1 MEQKMTTRITRCF
14 LLVSALGFLLIGI
27 NTFRDPLAALAG
39 VELAVNTVSALN
51 ELRANYGGLQIGMS
65 LLLLTGLLQPAMTRP
80 ALLAQ
85 TLLVG
90 GLAIGRVVSI
100 ALDGPPNAT
109 VQGLLVLESVT
120 ALLSLALYARTSS
133 NGA

>member
-1 MEQKMTTRITRCF
+1 MERTVVTKITRGF

-51 ELRANYGGLQIGMS
+51 ELRANYGGLQIGMA
-65 LLLLTGLLQPAMTRP
+65 LFLLTGLIRPDMTRP

-85 TLLVG
+85 MLLVG

-120 ALLSLALYARTSS
+120 ALLSLALYARNPSH
-133 NGA
+133 GA

>member
-1 MEQKMTTRITRCF
+1 MERTVVTKITRGF

-51 ELRANYGGLQIGMS
+51 ELRANYGGLQIGMA
-65 LLLLTGLLQPAMTRP
+65 LLLLTGLARPDMTRP
-80 ALLAQ
+80 ALLTQ

-90 GLAIGRVVSI
+90 GLAIGRLVSI

-120 ALLSLALYARTSS
+120 ALLSLALYCRNSS
-133 NGA
+133 HGG

>member
-1 MEQKMTTRITRCF
+1 MEPKMTARITRCF

-51 ELRANYGGLQIGMS
+51 ELRANYGGLQIGMALF
-65 LLLLTGLLQPAMTRP
+65 LLAGLFQPAMTRP

-90 GLAIGRVVSI
+90 GLAIGRLVSI
-100 ALDGPPNAT
+100 GLDGAPNAT

-120 ALLSLALYARTSS
+120 ALLSLALYSRNPSH
-133 NGA
+133 GA

>member
-1 MEQKMTTRITRCF
+1 MEQKMTERITRCF

-65 LLLLTGLLQPAMTRP
+65 LFLLTGLLQPAMTRP

-120 ALLSLALYARTSS
+120 ALLSLALYARTPSH
-133 NGA
+133 GA